1 MSSLLYL
8 EGLFGGLLA
17 GHHAEAA
24 VGALLDDLV
33 HDDLHELGQLL
44 AAQFVLAGRGGRGQR
59 RRAFEFE
66 ITRQSLGA
74 RGERDTVTVV
84 VVFARGLRRVVRLK
98 NHQQITLEINLFAQS
113 KY

>member
-8 EGLFGGLLA
+8 EGLFGGQLA

-44 AAQFVLAGRGGRGQR
+44 AAQFVLAGRGQR

-74 RGERDTVTVV
+74 RGERDTVAVV